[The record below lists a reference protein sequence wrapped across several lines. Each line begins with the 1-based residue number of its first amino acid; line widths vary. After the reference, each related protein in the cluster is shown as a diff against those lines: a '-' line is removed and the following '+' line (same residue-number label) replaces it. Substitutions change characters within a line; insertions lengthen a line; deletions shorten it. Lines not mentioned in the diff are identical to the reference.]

1 MQIQQASVRDL
12 GALVPLALALW
23 PEHDAHAL
31 AEELRA
37 QMEQKDTLFLLACV
51 QGAPCGFAQCGL
63 RHDYVEGTRSTP
75 VGYLEGI
82 YLVPGA
88 RGQGLARLLLTEC
101 ERWALAHGCSEFASD
116 CELLN
121 VHSLSFHLRAGFREA
136 NRIICFVKPLKE
148 PKEEC

>member
-1 MQIQQASVRDL
+1 MHIKRAEASDL
-12 GALVPLALALW
+12 DALVPLALALW
-23 PEHDAHAL
+23 PDHDRQAL

-37 QMEQKDTLFLLACV
+37 QMKQEDTLFLLACA

-63 RHDYVEGTRSTP
+63 RHDYVEGTHSTP

-82 YLVPGA
+82 YLVPEA
-88 RGQGLARLLLTEC
+88 RRHGLARQLLTEC
-101 ERWALAHGCSEFASD
+101 ERWALARGCSEFASD

-121 VHSLSFHLRAGFREA
+121 AQSLSFHLHAGFREA